1 MKNVCGPPVQGDDF
15 RFRDAD
21 VAEILNLLEVGHS
34 VLLIGLRRIGKTSVM
49 MGVQAQAP
57 ASWIVSRHNV
67 QDMRLPS
74 DFFGVLLK
82 SLPKGAFDQLM
93 TGWLKAKTI
102 PNRVLNAIKSHI
114 SKLGGGGAAA
124 EFQTAVIDYW
134 EPLSQGI
141 EQVLADIKT
150 PFVLILDEFPVFVE
164 HMLVGH
170 TPPVMVESMLG
181 QLKAWREQYPHFRLL
196 IGGSISLDRILA
208 KHRILASTIG
218 DLTRYFLPPLS
229 HDQAN
234 AFLQEL
240 ADAYTLGWYDEARI
254 ETSLDLIEDYYPYF
268 LQAFFMQVRLRAN
281 PQEPNLQLVFDNHFM
296 PSIRKPFFD
305 QFLDR
310 LRTHYPRPEQQA
322 ARRIFDLIARDE
334 AGRANYSKI
343 RSVVDDLDFDDPVD
357 LDEVLYDL
365 AGDDFLRLDSRT
377 NEYYFATKLIARWWT
392 TTRGRP

>member
-1 MKNVCGPPVQGDDF
+1 M
-15 RFRDAD
+15 
-21 VAEILNLLEVGHS
+21 
-34 VLLIGLRRIGKTSVM
+34 
-49 MGVQAQAP
+49 
-57 ASWIVSRHNV
+57 
-67 QDMRLPS
+67 
-74 DFFGVLLK
+74 
-82 SLPKGAFDQLM
+82 
-93 TGWLKAKTI
+93 
-102 PNRVLNAIKSHI
+102 
-114 SKLGGGGAAA
+114 
-124 EFQTAVIDYW
+124 
-134 EPLSQGI
+134 
-141 EQVLADIKT
+141 
-150 PFVLILDEFPVFVE
+150 PFVLILDEFPVLVE

-208 KHRILASTIG
+208 KHRILASTIA

-229 HDQAN
+229 RDQAN

-281 PQEPNLQLVFDNHFM
+281 PKEPNLQLVFDNHFM

-310 LRTHYPRPEQQA
+310 LRTHYTRPEQQA

-334 AGRANYSKI
+334 AGRANYSQI
-343 RSVVDDLDFDDPVD
+343 RSVVDDLNFDDPVD